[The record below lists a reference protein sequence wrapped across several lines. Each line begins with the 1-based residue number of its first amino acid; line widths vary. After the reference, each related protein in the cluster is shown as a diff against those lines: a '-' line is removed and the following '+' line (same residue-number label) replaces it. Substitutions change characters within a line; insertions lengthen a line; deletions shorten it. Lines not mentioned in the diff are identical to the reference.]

1 MRYNKQMSFSRGGRD
16 HVAGN
21 PGMSGAGDGGGSHVD
36 NLKHYFGEV
45 NPQYEKM
52 LAEDKF
58 AHETYNLP
66 KAYEGKNKY
75 LEKVIDYLITN
86 ENDWYTSQVL
96 PWVETDDLHL
106 KWEIFRFNK
115 TLMDLE
121 PHQGVP
127 RYVTAE
133 REARSDRLVRRGLA
147 FIIEHGFYTTA
158 EGKQHYLM
166 NLRQI
171 VDSVNETAYHG
182 VVYALLSADNHYK
195 EWHRQHGA
203 RVQRPGDLQRAGK
216 RLWAVVQKKERG
228 LYLLD
233 AELKDTMRY
242 EGVTPDTWIVP
253 SKMSIYV
260 TMVDGPT
267 PLKYSDGGPATQG
280 ALEAGPSR
288 FQTFRGCKVFESR
301 PFDIDFIGE
310 PYDLLVR
317 RRQVGEHFVL
327 GGKDTNTSN
336 AGAPVQNDAAAAA
349 GNFDAFIYSMD
360 VDNFERVEF
369 IEAASKAALVFN
381 NVSPAGKARIAQGLK
396 AGASGK
402 AAGFDAAVDAL
413 VNDASSDLNRKT
425 ALVNAV
431 LAQSTSKSAPFRV
444 LLLRPFQT
452 YDMASAIL
460 LKRGLETGMTAHGH
474 HDFMLSDDVIHKVH
488 IGHYTFYHKSIIKQP
503 KNITIA
509 EDIFAR
515 NYVSG
520 EGTSIYDG
528 PDEFVEDSHNDY
540 FKKDII
546 AVIIP
551 GSDRLS
557 AIASNDRLD
566 YAEQTGSNPRRLG
579 MVTNPLDLSG
589 NYEGSILD
597 EVPTDLQ
604 DKSEGLYPFSRLYA
618 DALGFRNIKTF
629 GEDAN
634 KFLNPLRFN
643 NSITWQ
649 GMQLEARQT
658 TEGVKFDRVTLN
670 TGHWGPN
677 VYAGA
682 KSVRTG
688 ENAFLKDME
697 YEKVRTAQG
706 LIQ

>member
-1 MRYNKQMSFSRGGRD
+1 MTFRAHGND
-16 HVAGN
+16 HANGN
-21 PGMSGAGDGGGSHVD
+21 PGMSGAGDGPGGHVS
-36 NLKHYFGEV
+36 NLKHYFGDV
-45 NPQYEKM
+45 HPQYQKM

-86 ENDWYTSQVL
+86 ENDWYTSDVL
-96 PWVETDDLHL
+96 PWVETDDLHM

-133 REARSDRLVRRGLA
+133 RESRSDRLVRRGLA
-147 FIIEHGFYTTA
+147 FIIEHGFYTTDQ
-158 EGKQHYLM
+158 GRQHYLM

-182 VVYALLSADNHYK
+182 VVYSLLNADNHYR
-195 EWHRQHGA
+195 EWNRQHGS
-203 RVQRPGDLQRAGK
+203 RVSRPGDLQRQAR
-216 RLWAVVQKKERG
+216 RLWGCVQKQERG

-233 AELKDTMRY
+233 AELKDVMRY
-242 EGVTPDTWIVP
+242 EGVTPDCWIVP

-267 PLKYSDGGPATQG
+267 AIKYSDGGPATQG
-280 ALEAGPSR
+280 ALEAGPTR
-288 FQTFRGCKVFESR
+288 FQTFRGCNVYESR

-317 RRQVGEHFVL
+317 RRQIGEHFVL
-327 GGKDTNTSN
+327 GGQPNGRDNDGN
-336 AGAPVQNDAAAAA
+336 VEDLDAAKDK
-349 GNFDAFIYSMD
+349 FDSFIFSMD
-360 VDNFERVEF
+360 TDNFERVSFE
-369 IEAASKAALVFN
+369 EAAEAACNTLAEM
-381 NVSPAGKARIAQGLK
+381 PAGDKAIVEKALK
-396 AGASGK
+396 AGAPSCATEISALMAALTPGSDAK
-402 AAGFDAAVDAL
+402 AAL
-413 VNDASSDLNRKT
+413 T
-425 ALVNAV
+425 ANIF
-431 LAQSTSKSAPFRV
+431 KSGLQNGGRPPFRV
-444 LLLRPFQT
+444 LLMRPFET

-460 LKRGLETGMTAHGH
+460 MKKGLETGMTAHGH

-488 IGHYTFYHKSIIKQP
+488 IGHYTFYHKSIVKQP

-520 EGTSIYDG
+520 EGTSIYKSASK
-528 PDEFVEDSHNDY
+528 FRMDSRNDT
-540 FKKDII
+540 FGKDMVAMLIP
-546 AVIIP
+546 AV
-551 GSDRLS
+551 DRLQGYS
-557 AIASNDRLD
+557 ESDALES
-566 YAEQTGSNPRRLG
+566 GSNPEKGG
-579 MVTNPLDLSG
+579 MVTNPLDITG
-589 NYEGSILD
+589 VYEGSILD
-597 EVPTDLQ
+597 AVPTDLS
-604 DKSEGLYPFSRLYA
+604 DKSEGLYPCSAVYNRAF
-618 DALGFRNIKTF
+618 GFGNVKTF
-629 GEDAN
+629 DRDEQQ
-634 KFLNPLRFN
+634 FLSPLRHN

-649 GMQLEARQT
+649 GMQLEYRNTA
-658 TEGVKFDRVTLN
+658 EGGKFDRVTLA

-677 VYAGA
+677 VYAGC

-697 YEKVRTAQG
+697 YEKIRTAQG
-706 LIQ
+706 VIS

>member
-1 MRYNKQMSFSRGGRD
+1 MN
-16 HVAGN
+16 GN
-21 PGMSGAGDGGGSHVD
+21 PGNSGAGDGGGSHVD
-36 NLKHYFGEV
+36 MLKHYFGEV
-45 NPQYEKM
+45 NPQYSKM

-96 PWVETDDLHL
+96 PWVETDELSL

-147 FIIEHGFYTTA
+147 FIIEHGFYSTA

-182 VVYALLSADNHYK
+182 VVYALLSSDNHYK
-195 EWHRQHGA
+195 EWHRQHGS
-203 RVQRPGDLQRAGK
+203 RVQRPGDLQRQGK

-267 PLKYSDGGPATQG
+267 PLKYSDGGPSTQG

-288 FQTFRGCKVFESR
+288 FQSFRGCKVFESR

-317 RRQVGEHFVL
+317 RRQIGEHFIL
-327 GGKDTNTSN
+327 GGKNSGVTN
-336 AGAPVQNDAAAAA
+336 AGVAQLASASADS
-349 GNFDAFIYSMD
+349 GLFDAFIYSMD
-360 VDNFERVEF
+360 IDNFERVSF
-369 IEAASKAALVFN
+369 LEAAEKAAKIFGN
-381 NVSPAGKARIAQGLK
+381 IRNQSDKDKIKEGLK
-396 AGASGK
+396 AGVPGGSS
-402 AAGFDAAVDAL
+402 AGLD
-413 VNDASSDLNRKT
+413 T
-425 ALVNAV
+425 AIDNMVQTPSLATVRAV
-431 LAQSTSKSAPFRV
+431 LGAHTNSKAPFRI

-488 IGHYTFYHKSIIKQP
+488 IGHYTFYHKSIVKQP

-520 EGTSIYDG
+520 EGTAIYDDA
-528 PDEFVEDSHNDY
+528 DEFITDSHNDY
-540 FKKDII
+540 FKKDMI
-546 AVIIP
+546 AMIIP
-551 GSDRLS
+551 GEDRMTV
-557 AIASNDRLD
+557 ANPDD
-566 YAEQTGSNPRRLG
+566 YARATGSNPRRLG
-579 MVTNPLDLSG
+579 MVTNPLDISG
-589 NYEGSILD
+589 TYEGSILD

-604 DKSEGLYPFSRLYA
+604 DSSEGLYPFSRIYSQSY
-618 DALGFRNIKTF
+618 GFRNIKTF
-629 GEDAN
+629 GEDQN

-643 NSITWQ
+643 NAITWQ
-649 GMQLEARQT
+649 GMQLEARNSS
-658 TEGVKFDRVTLN
+658 EGTKFDRITLN